1 MLMHPF
7 RSNTWRSQI
16 TLHVLQI
23 CFVSSLLLQR
33 DSAEKS
39 ICPMEKWVVRRVALR
54 KSGVGE
60 VATKNMHFFKN
71 MKESRQTYENLMN
84 RREADIKS
92 R

>member
-1 MLMHPF
+1 
-7 RSNTWRSQI
+7 
-16 TLHVLQI
+16 
-23 CFVSSLLLQR
+23 
-33 DSAEKS
+33 
-39 ICPMEKWVVRRVALR
+39 MEKWVVRRVALR